1 MPQGKNGIYKYEPL
15 WNEWYVEELI
25 GKGSYG
31 EVYKI
36 YRDVGGKRE
45 YAAAKYISIPKAD
58 DRKNYRRYSQKELT
72 TIFEDRADKF
82 SIEIS
87 SMLKLKDSKNVVHY
101 EQHIKEKKKD
111 EIGWDIIIRMELL
124 TSLEDYLDENVF
136 YKKDVV
142 KLGIDICAAIDSCQK
157 NNIIH
162 RDIKI
167 ENIFLDAFNNYKLGD
182 FGVSR
187 EGKGTATGTITG
199 TADYMAPEI
208 MQHKE
213 YSYNVDIYSIGIV
226 MYRLLNNNRIPFL
239 PADGPINDNDI
250 SIALSKRIAGT
261 EEIPNPKFADGEL
274 ARIIKKA
281 CENDRHRRYSSPGEM
296 AEELE
301 KVLENAED
309 ITVLSPRKK
318 AIKTQTGETVADIKP
333 KTAGGSTVSDLPT
346 NDTGGT
352 VTDIPSKGT
361 VSDFSGGRRGGSARD
376 APKKK
381 KPFILAAAVITM
393 CLIAMAVYAF
403 TPKSIPAIDID
414 GLPEEAISMAIG
426 DERDLIY
433 ELSPTNATDEI
444 NFESSDSEIA
454 EIDGAGKITAKTDG
468 TAFIKIRCG
477 MVKKSVEVNVA
488 KQKIPVTAIE
498 GVENSAVLDVGA
510 AITLHPIV
518 KPEDATNSQ
527 VTYKS
532 SNTGVATVG
541 ADGVIKGVGAGTATI
556 SITADTVTKK
566 ITLTVKAVT
575 KKTEAKKC
583 PVCGSTAHTVHPT
596 CPVCGSTSH
605 TTHPTCPV
613 CGSTS
618 HTTHPTCPV
627 CGSTSHTTHPTCP
640 VCGSTAHTVH
650 PTCPVCGSTAHTVH
664 PEEVKRCPVC
674 GSTKHTKH
682 IDVIEGE
689 AGVDY

>member
-208 MQHKE
+208 SKDHK
-213 YSYNVDIYSIGIV
+213 YNSTVDIYALGIA
-226 MYRLLNNNRIPFL
+226 MYQLLNNRRNPFID
-239 PADGPINDNDI
+239 ADNVPTSDDEAN
-250 SIALSKRIAGT
+250 AQLKRLNGET
-261 EEIPNPKFADGEL
+261 FPNPKFDSGDL
-274 ARIIKKA
+274 ARIVKKA
-281 CENDRHRRYSSPGEM
+281 CAYDRHERYETPQEM
-296 AEELE
+296 ADELK
-301 KVLENAED
+301 KVL
-309 ITVLSPRKK
+309 
-318 AIKTQTGETVADIKP
+318 QTI
-333 KTAGGSTVSDLPT
+333 SDDEVVIEKRERAYFDDSVT
-346 NDTGGT
+346 EREVIDDYGGT
-352 VTDIPSKGT
+352 IREEIGGGKG
-361 VSDFSGGRRGGSARD
+361 GGTESELD
-376 APKKK
+376 EILPPKKK
-381 KPFILAAAVITM
+381 SKKPLLIGIIAAAVCALALIIVLNVPKNIPITG
-393 CLIAMAVYAF
+393 
-403 TPKSIPAIDID
+403 IDN
-414 GLPEEAISMAIG
+414 LPEETTQMVIG
-426 DERDLIY
+426 DTL
-433 ELSPTNATDEI
+433 ELGTVKKPADATD
-444 NFESSDSEIA
+444 NLTYESSDEQVA
-454 EIDGAGKITAKTDG
+454 TVDENGVITALDKGEITITIKGDNIVKTI
-468 TAFIKIRCG
+468 T
-477 MVKKSVEVNVA
+477 VNIEE
-488 KQKIPVTAIE
+488 KRIPVTAIT
-498 GVENSAVLDVGA
+498 GNMSDTMTLTAGENTQLICNVVPENATEQT
-510 AITLHPIV
+510 IT
-518 KPEDATNSQ
+518 
-527 VTYKS
+527 YS
-532 SNTGVATVG
+532 SSDSNVATIG
-541 ADGVIKGVGAGTATI
+541 QDGVITAVNPGYTT
-556 SITADTVTKK
+556 ITASAADGITKQMSLTVNAKAQPKQNTTQNGNTTTKK
-566 ITLTVKAVT
+566 NTNNNSNTNQNTNSGSSNNYTPPQNNTPAVNNNPPADAT
-575 KKTEAKKC
+575 
-583 PVCGSTAHTVHPT
+583 GGSSSTAGG
-596 CPVCGSTSH
+596 GS
-605 TTHPTCPV
+605 
-613 CGSTS
+613 ST
-618 HTTHPTCPV
+618 
-627 CGSTSHTTHPTCP
+627 G
-640 VCGSTAHTVH
+640 
-650 PTCPVCGSTAHTVH
+650 
-664 PEEVKRCPVC
+664 KKQR
-674 GSTKHTKH
+674 
-682 IDVIEGE
+682 IDVIEG
-689 AGVDY
+689 YQ

>member
-208 MQHKE
+208 SKDHK
-213 YSYNVDIYSIGIV
+213 YNSTVDIYALGIA
-226 MYRLLNNNRIPFL
+226 MYQLLNNRRNPFID
-239 PADGPINDNDI
+239 ADNVPTSDDEAN
-250 SIALSKRIAGT
+250 AQLKRLNGEAF
-261 EEIPNPKFADGEL
+261 PNPKFDSGEL
-274 ARIIKKA
+274 ARIVKKA
-281 CENDRHRRYSSPGEM
+281 CAYDRHERYETPQEM
-296 AEELE
+296 ADELK
-301 KVLENAED
+301 KVL
-309 ITVLSPRKK
+309 
-318 AIKTQTGETVADIKP
+318 QTIADDEVVIEKRERTYFGDGVTE
-333 KTAGGSTVSDLPT
+333 KEGID
-346 NDTGGT
+346 DDGGT
-352 VTDIPSKGT
+352 IREEI
-361 VSDFSGGRRGGSARD
+361 GGRKGGGTESELD
-376 APKKK
+376 EILPPKKK
-381 KPFILAAAVITM
+381 SKKPLLIGSIAAAICALALIIVLNIPKNIPITG
-393 CLIAMAVYAF
+393 
-403 TPKSIPAIDID
+403 IDN
-414 GLPEEAISMAIG
+414 LPEETTQMVIG
-426 DERDLIY
+426 DTL
-433 ELSPTNATDEI
+433 ELGTVKKPADATD
-444 NFESSDSEIA
+444 NLTYESSDEQVA
-454 EIDGAGKITAKTDG
+454 TVDENGVITALAKGEITITIKGDDIVKTI
-468 TAFIKIRCG
+468 T
-477 MVKKSVEVNVA
+477 VNIEE
-488 KQKIPVTAIE
+488 KRIPVTAIT
-498 GVENSAVLDVGA
+498 GNMSDTMTLTAGENTQLICSVVPENATEQT
-510 AITLHPIV
+510 IT
-518 KPEDATNSQ
+518 
-527 VTYKS
+527 YS
-532 SNTGVATVG
+532 SSDSNVATIG
-541 ADGVIKGVGAGTATI
+541 QDGVITAVNPGHTT
-556 SITADTVTKK
+556 ITASAADDITKQMSLTVNAKAQPKQNTTQNGNTTTKK
-566 ITLTVKAVT
+566 NTNNNTNTNQNTNSGNSNNYTPPQNNPPAVNNNPPANT
-575 KKTEAKKC
+575 GNTNTAK
-583 PVCGSTAHTVHPT
+583 
-596 CPVCGSTSH
+596 
-605 TTHPTCPV
+605 
-613 CGSTS
+613 
-618 HTTHPTCPV
+618 
-627 CGSTSHTTHPTCP
+627 
-640 VCGSTAHTVH
+640 
-650 PTCPVCGSTAHTVH
+650 
-664 PEEVKRCPVC
+664 
-674 GSTKHTKH
+674 
-682 IDVIEGE
+682 EGGNSSDRE
-689 AGVDY
+689 IANPGFTY

>member
-208 MQHKE
+208 SKDHK
-213 YSYNVDIYSIGIV
+213 YNSTVDIYALGIA
-226 MYRLLNNNRIPFL
+226 MYQLLNNRRNPFID
-239 PADGPINDNDI
+239 ADNVPTSDDEAN
-250 SIALSKRIAGT
+250 AQLKRLNGEAF
-261 EEIPNPKFADGEL
+261 PNPKFDSGEL
-274 ARIIKKA
+274 ARIVKKA
-281 CENDRHRRYSSPGEM
+281 CAYDRHERYETPQEM
-296 AEELE
+296 ADELK
-301 KVLENAED
+301 KVL
-309 ITVLSPRKK
+309 
-318 AIKTQTGETVADIKP
+318 QTIADDEVVIEKRERAYFDDSV
-333 KTAGGSTVSDLPT
+333 TEREVID
-346 NDTGGT
+346 DYGGT
-352 VTDIPSKGT
+352 IREEIGGGKG
-361 VSDFSGGRRGGSARD
+361 GGTESEHD
-376 APKKK
+376 EILPPKKK
-381 KPFILAAAVITM
+381 SKKPWIIGSIAAAVCALALIIVLNIPKNIPITG
-393 CLIAMAVYAF
+393 
-403 TPKSIPAIDID
+403 IDN
-414 GLPEEAISMAIG
+414 LPEETTQMVIG
-426 DERDLIY
+426 DTL
-433 ELSPTNATDEI
+433 ELGTVKKPADATD
-444 NFESSDSEIA
+444 NLTYESSDEQVA
-454 EIDGAGKITAKTDG
+454 TVDENGVITALAKGEITITIKGDDIVKTI
-468 TAFIKIRCG
+468 T
-477 MVKKSVEVNVA
+477 VNIEE
-488 KQKIPVTAIE
+488 KRIPVTAIT
-498 GVENSAVLDVGA
+498 GNMSDTMTLTAGENTQLICNVVPENATEQT
-510 AITLHPIV
+510 IT
-518 KPEDATNSQ
+518 
-527 VTYKS
+527 YS
-532 SNTGVATVG
+532 SSDSNVATIG
-541 ADGVIKGVGAGTATI
+541 QDGVITAVNPGHTT
-556 SITADTVTKK
+556 ITASAADGITKQMSLTVNAKAQPKQNTTQNGNTTTKK
-566 ITLTVKAVT
+566 NTNNNSNTNQNTNSGNNNNYTPPQNNTPAVNNNPPANTGNTNTVKEGGNSTGREIAN
-575 KKTEAKKC
+575 
-583 PVCGSTAHTVHPT
+583 PVS
-596 CPVCGSTSH
+596 
-605 TTHPTCPV
+605 
-613 CGSTS
+613 
-618 HTTHPTCPV
+618 
-627 CGSTSHTTHPTCP
+627 
-640 VCGSTAHTVH
+640 
-650 PTCPVCGSTAHTVH
+650 
-664 PEEVKRCPVC
+664 
-674 GSTKHTKH
+674 
-682 IDVIEGE
+682 
-689 AGVDY
+689 GVYD